1 MRYDLTTSQKAILL
15 TKNYMHANEKI
26 IYNLI
31 KKKKTHTNVR
41 FLLMQTNSCYYYS
54 GIVKIT
60 YIYCKVGSR
69 L

>member
-31 KKKKTHTNVR
+31 KKKKNPYKREV
-41 FLLMQTNSCYYYS
+41 LADAD
-54 GIVKIT
+54 
-60 YIYCKVGSR
+60 
-69 L
+69 